1 MNLVLEHD
9 RAGLIK
15 LLQEGTA
22 SDVMRAEQIR
32 QLIRAL
38 RVCRGPGDV
47 VASIAA
53 GLTVGFLV
61 GGIIVW
67 LLMRTPRSS
76 AQRAVERRVRR

>member
-47 VASIAA
+47 VASIA
-53 GLTVGFLV
+53 GTTL
-61 GGIIVW
+61 
-67 LLMRTPRSS
+67 R
-76 AQRAVERRVRR
+76 